1 MKLHCWKCGALL
13 PEMRF
18 PYSRYEECSTCKAD
32 LHVCRLCR
40 EYDPAIA
47 NACREE
53 RAEFV
58 LDKEKPIF
66 ATITGPGPVPINR
79 RTTARHGRPGPGWP
93 NCSAS
98 RRRMPA
104 VPEMSKPEH
113 PKRKRNAHYGN
124 CGACLA
130 RIDPTTC
137 SARRLSERAG

>member
-58 LDKEKPIF
+58 LDKEKANFCDYYRP
-66 ATITGPGPVPINR
+66 
-79 RTTARHGRPGPGWP
+79 RPGAYQPADDSKAREARARLAELFGESP
-93 NCSAS
+93 PDASSAGDVE
-98 RRRMPA
+98 A
-104 VPEMSKPEH
+104 GAPETEAE
-113 PKRKRNAHYGN
+113 RALRE
-124 CGACLA
+124 L
-130 RIDPTTC
+130 
-137 SARRLSERAG
+137 RRLFGED